1 MTNLHDIII
10 NCVETIQ
17 EHPLYGAITSL
28 LLVVFAGIFEIFG
41 EVDGAVDRIL
51 KNSAYIVAIISG
63 LITIYYT
70 LKNKGKK

>member
-1 MTNLHDIII
+1 MTILQDLIEQSI
-10 NCVETIQ
+10 NTIQ

-28 LLVVFAGIFEIFG
+28 LLVAFAGIFEIFG
-41 EVDGAVDRIL
+41 TPDVLDRLL

-63 LITIYYT
+63 AITIYYT

>member
-1 MTNLHDIII
+1 MTILQDLTEQVLND
-10 NCVETIQ
+10 IQ
-17 EHPLYGAITSL
+17 ENPLRGAIFSL
-28 LLVVFAGIFEIFG
+28 LLVTFAGVLEFFG
-41 EVDGAVDRIL
+41 ELGGVDRIL

>member
-1 MTNLHDIII
+1 MTNLNDIII
-10 NCVETIQ
+10 SCVETIQ

-28 LLVVFAGIFEIFG
+28 LLVTFAGILEFFG
-41 EVDGAVDRIL
+41 DIGGLDRIL

-70 LKNKGKK
+70 LKNKGRK